1 MDDVRNLIKT
11 RDSFVL
17 VGHIGPDGDAVGSC
31 FGLAYALENMGKKV
45 SVVLGAYP
53 QKYKIIPGEKFLC
66 KGNFKKLEVDV
77 LIALDCADATR
88 LGPTKPLFDRANTTV
103 CIDHHITNQG
113 FADFNIIEPDAS
125 STSEIIFRLIEDMTE
140 ITEEIAIALYSGML
154 TDTGGFKYD
163 STDKATMETAAKLMD
178 MGIQFT
184 EIYSELLHRHSFAA
198 AKAKGIIMQNAK
210 QLLDGRITYSH
221 ISGEELTSV
230 GATSFD
236 LDGTVEYLLNTTGTD
251 VAMFVYERAQSEM
264 ANQEHASPVKISFRS
279 KGVDVGYVAEKM
291 GGGGHLLASGATGFD
306 VKYSMDK
313 ALELLAKEIEEYDN
327 DQDFDSNWSS

>member
-1 MDDVRNLIKT
+1 MDDVRNLIKA

-31 FGLAYALENMGKKV
+31 FGLAYALESMGKKV
-45 SVVLGAYP
+45 TVVLGTYP
-53 QKYKIIPGEKFLC
+53 TKYKIIPGEKFLYQ
-66 KGNFKKLEVDV
+66 GSYKKLEVDV

-88 LGPTKPLFDRANTTV
+88 LGASKQLFDRANTTV

-113 FADFNIIEPDAS
+113 FADFNIIEPNAS
-125 STSEIIFRLIEDMTE
+125 STCEIIYRLIEDMVELTPD
-140 ITEEIAIALYSGML
+140 IAVGLYSGML

-163 STDKATMETAAKLMD
+163 STDASTMEIAAKLMNMD
-178 MGIQFT
+178 IPFT
-184 EIYSELLHRHSFAA
+184 EIYSELLHRHSFAG

-221 ISGEELTSV
+221 ISGEELTSM

-236 LDGTVEYLLNTTGTD
+236 LDGIVEYLLNTNGTD
-251 VAMFVYERAQSEM
+251 AAMFVYERAQSEM

-279 KGVDVGYVAEKM
+279 KGVDVGLVAEQM

-313 ALELLAKEIEEYDN
+313 ALELLIKEIENYDN
-327 DQDFDSNWSS
+327 DSDWSS